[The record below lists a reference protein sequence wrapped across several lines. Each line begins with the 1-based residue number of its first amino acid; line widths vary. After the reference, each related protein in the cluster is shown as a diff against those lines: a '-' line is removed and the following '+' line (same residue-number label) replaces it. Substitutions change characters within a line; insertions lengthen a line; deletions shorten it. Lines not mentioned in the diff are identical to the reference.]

1 MSNTNNLKV
10 QRRNLLSENTYVLD
24 SQGTVGTLKSPF
36 FKNYTIYI
44 GKEFYNFNPIDVIG
58 NSFRVYREGK
68 SIGYIHIHALRNMA
82 HINLLDEGPYQFSLK
97 GFING
102 NWVMRQGKV
111 SIEKME
117 NHLHFHQVEP
127 TEKELLV
134 ACALFT
140 AAKINKDLILFLPI
154 FLLACTF
161 LILI

>member
-1 MSNTNNLKV
+1 MYTKSKLRVVRKNLF
-10 QRRNLLSENTYVLD
+10 SENTYVLD
-24 SQGTVGTLKSPF
+24 SDGMVGTLKLPF
-36 FKNYTIYI
+36 FGNYSLYT
-44 GKEFYNFNPIDVIG
+44 GNEFYNFHPIDLIG
-58 NSFRVYREGK
+58 NSFRVYKEGK
-68 SIGYIHIHALRNMA
+68 SIGYIHIHVLRNMA
-82 HINLLDEGPYQFSLK
+82 HIILLDEGPYQFSLK

-111 SIEKME
+111 SIEKMG
-117 NHLHFHQVEP
+117 NDLHFHQVES
-127 TEKELLV
+127 TKKELLV